1 MTLQKDRGNSW
12 LNVPWITAIP
22 SASGI
27 PNTAGSTKTV
37 RGMNQTALLGGKR
50 EETHSDH
57 NENEI
62 PNQVERALVK
72 RQTSTEVMWKSN

>member
-1 MTLQKDRGNSW
+1 
-12 LNVPWITAIP
+12 
-22 SASGI
+22 
-27 PNTAGSTKTV
+27 
-37 RGMNQTALLGGKR
+37 MNQTALLGGKR